1 MANGIRV
8 SLTPETLHAPL
19 DGSPV
24 EAVIV
29 MQNTGTDVD
38 QYAVELDG
46 LPSTWYSLVN
56 PAVAMFPQDKE
67 EARLIVR
74 PPKGGSVTAG
84 AYPFR
89 VAVVSRKDN
98 AETSRVEGVLRIGAV
113 SVFDLEVAPRKV
125 VATWWGR
132 FNIVLRNSGNVDL
145 DLTLEGSDPEDACR
159 YTFRPEAPLLGAGER
174 LTVRTR
180 VRRRGLHL
188 VGYRKQ
194 FDVKFA
200 AQPSTGQSRT
210 VHAQYIH
217 TPLFRTWRPVRRW
230 LLLFVLLFLLL
241 LYLTVPPVNRYVRA
255 EASTIR
261 GFACVYVSM
270 VCLGIKG
277 INIRGRG
284 SKPIT
289 VTTFAV
295 DDGVQGT
302 DLKQFNYVPARDWQH
317 CLTPPIG
324 HDCHPSY
331 YEGTNSASDVPLAY
345 ATISFMGT
353 AVAYYA
359 TRGSN
364 RGFVAVS
371 IDGGSE
377 TTVNLY
383 GPAPQYHPRPGDHH
397 SPLVTQKGDL
407 PVYHVSGLKNGVV
420 HTLKIRVT
428 GSKDLS
434 STGTFVTV
442 DRVDITTAP
451 TRS

>member
-24 EAVIV
+24 EAVIA

-125 VATWWGR
+125 IATWWGR

-145 DLTLEGSDPEDACR
+145 DLALEGSDPEDACR
-159 YTFRPEAPLLGAGER
+159 YTFRPESPLLSAGER
-174 LTVRTR
+174 ITVRAR
-180 VRRRGLHL
+180 VRRRGLHQ

-230 LLLFVLLFLLL
+230 LLLFLLLFLLL

-261 GFACVYVSM
+261 GAVCVYVSI
-270 VCLGIKG
+270 VCLRHIHITLPHPKHT
-277 INIRGRG
+277 
-284 SKPIT
+284 T

-302 DLKQFNYVPARDWQH
+302 DLYQFNYVPARDWQH

-331 YEGTNSASDVPLAY
+331 YEGTNSASDVPLTY
-345 ATISFMGT
+345 ATIAFTGT

-364 RGFVAVS
+364 RGFAAVS

-377 TTVNLY
+377 SIVNLY

-397 SPLVTQKGDL
+397 SPLVTQRGDL
-407 PVYHVSGLKNGVV
+407 PLYQRSGLTSGV

-428 GSKDLS
+428 GSKDMN

-442 DRVDITTAP
+442 DRVDITLPP

>member
-46 LPSTWYSLVN
+46 LPSAWYSLVN

-74 PPKGGSVTAG
+74 PPKGGNVTAG

-113 SVFDLEVAPRKV
+113 SVFDAEIAPRKV

-145 DLTLEGSDPEDACR
+145 DLALEGSDPEDACR
-159 YTFRPEAPLLGAGER
+159 YTFRPEAPLLSAGER
-174 LTVRTR
+174 ATVRAR

-200 AQPSTGQSRT
+200 AQPSTGQPRT
-210 VHAQYIH
+210 VHAQYVH

-230 LLLFVLLFLLL
+230 LLLFLLLFLLL
-241 LYLTVPPVNRYVRA
+241 LYLTVPPVNRYVRN
-255 EASTIR
+255 EAATIR

-270 VCLGIKG
+270 VCLGIG
-277 INIRGRG
+277 HIRL
-284 SKPIT
+284 PHFPHHT
-289 VTTFAV
+289 VTTYV
-295 DDGVQGT
+295 QTIDDGVQGT
-302 DLKQFNYVPARDWQH
+302 DLDQFNYVHPQDWQH
-317 CLTPPIG
+317 CVTPPFG
-324 HDCHPSY
+324 HDCHPTY
-331 YEGTNSASDVPLAY
+331 YFNTNSASDVPLAY
-345 ATISFMGT
+345 VTIAFTGT
-353 AVAYYA
+353 AIAYYA

-364 RGFVAVS
+364 RGYAAVS
-371 IDGGSE
+371 VDGGPESFE
-377 TTVNLY
+377 NLY
-383 GPAPQYHPRPGDHH
+383 GPAPQYHPQPGHRHD
-397 SPLVTQKGDL
+397 PLVTQKGDL
-407 PVYHVSGLKNGVV
+407 PVYSVSGLKENVV
-420 HTLKIRVT
+420 HTLKIRVA
-428 GSKDLS
+428 GDKPLE
-434 STGTFVTV
+434 STGVFVTV
-442 DRVDITTAP
+442 DRVDITTVH
-451 TRS
+451 RS